1 MFSALVIKTASQVVN
16 YLQDLLCKFKPIL
29 QLKTSFS
36 FKKKKNMYKT
46 PKNNEVNNK
55 IYNDRCLVVHMDF
68 GDWSRY
74 IYKDSLDEYMIMAW

>member
-55 IYNDRCLVVHMDF
+55 IYNDRCLVVH
-68 GDWSRY
+68 GLRSRY
-74 IYKDSLDEYMIMAW
+74 T

>member
-29 QLKTSFS
+29 QLNTSFS

-55 IYNDRCLVVHMDF
+55 IYNDRCLVVHEL
-68 GDWSRY
+68 RRL
-74 IYKDSLDEYMIMAW
+74 K

>member
-36 FKKKKNMYKT
+36 FKKKKKHVQDT
-46 PKNNEVNNK
+46 EK
-55 IYNDRCLVVHMDF
+55 
-68 GDWSRY
+68 
-74 IYKDSLDEYMIMAW
+74 